1 MAARPELIAALIRL
15 GFSQYEAQAYTALV
29 GQQPMNGS
37 EVSKRAGMPPS
48 KVYETLARLEAK
60 GAVLVN
66 FSEPVRYSA
75 VPHGD
80 VLASLRARFG
90 ADLDLVTA
98 ALDQLPPADEPGLV
112 WSLRDKDAIG
122 RAFIR
127 VIAGARAS
135 IFAGIWDE
143 ELDQLGP
150 HLEAASRRGIETHVA
165 IYGKRTLTGPWTYD
179 LGKCGASARLRLS
192 GRRLAVVVADDSDT
206 AVAEFGDRTPDEAV
220 LTTNRVTSLL
230 AVEYVKAD
238 VSGRLLINALG
249 DTAYQQLLSTPDMR
263 AVMATVEPTVPRE
276 ALDTACTVHSAGPWH
291 EPDP

>member
-37 EVSKRAGMPPS
+37 EVSRRAGMPPS

-60 GAVLVN
+60 GAVLVSR
-66 FSEPVRYSA
+66 SEPVRYTA
-75 VPHGD
+75 VPHAD
-80 VLASLRARFG
+80 VLASLRAKFD
-90 ADLDLVTA
+90 ADLDTATA
-98 ALDQLPPADEPGLV
+98 ALAQFPAADEPGLV
-112 WSLRDKDAIG
+112 WSLHDKDAID

-127 VIAGARAS
+127 VIAGAKAS

-143 ELDQLGP
+143 ELGQLGP
-150 HLEAASRRGIETHVA
+150 YLEAASRQGIETHVA
-165 IYGKRTLTGPWTYD
+165 IYGKLTLTGPRTYD
-179 LGKCGASARLRLS
+179 LDKCGASARLRLS

-238 VSGRLLINALG
+238 ISGRLLINALG
-249 DTAYQQLLSTPDMR
+249 ETAYQQLLTTPGMR
-263 AVMATVEPTVPRE
+263 AVMAPVHARTRRKLPGTVS
-276 ALDTACTVHSAGPWH
+276 TAHPVGPGH
-291 EPDP
+291 EPGP

>member
-1 MAARPELIAALIRL
+1 MAAPPELIAALIRL
-15 GFSQYEAQAYTALV
+15 GFSQYEAQAYTALA

-60 GAVLVN
+60 GAVLVSH
-66 FSEPVRYSA
+66 SEPIRYSA
-75 VPHGD
+75 VPHAD
-80 VLASLRARFG
+80 VLASLRAKFD
-90 ADLDLVTA
+90 ADLGTAAA
-98 ALDQLPPADEPGLV
+98 ALDQLPAADESGLV
-112 WSLRDKDAIG
+112 WSLHDKDAID

-127 VIAGARAS
+127 VITGARAS

-165 IYGKRTLTGPWTYD
+165 IYGKRTLTGPRTYD

-192 GRRLAVVVADDSDT
+192 GRRLAVIIADDIST

-238 VSGRLLINALG
+238 ISGRLLINALG
-249 DTAYQQLLSTPDMR
+249 EPAYQQLLTTPGMR
-263 AVMATVEPTVPRE
+263 AVMATVQPGTPRG
-276 ALDTACTVHSAGPWH
+276 APGTAHPAGP
-291 EPDP
+291 

>member
-1 MAARPELIAALIRL
+1 MAAPAELIAALIRL

-60 GAVLVN
+60 GAVLAN
-66 FSEPVRYSA
+66 HSEPVRYSA
-75 VPHGD
+75 VPHAD
-80 VLASLRARFG
+80 VLASLRAKFG
-90 ADLDLVTA
+90 ADLDIVTA
-98 ALDQLPPADEPGLV
+98 ALDRLPAVDEPGLV
-112 WSLRDKDAIG
+112 WSLHDKDAID

-127 VIAGARAS
+127 VIAAARAS

-150 HLEAASRRGIETHVA
+150 ALEAASQRGIETHVA
-165 IYGKRTLTGPWTYD
+165 IYGTRTLTGPRTYD

-192 GRRLAVVVADDSDT
+192 GRRLAVVVADDTST
-206 AVAEFGDRTPDEAV
+206 AVAEFGERTPDQAV

-238 VSGRLLINALG
+238 ISGRLLINALG
-249 DTAYQQLLSTPDMR
+249 DSAYRQLLATSDMR
-263 AVMATVEPTVPRE
+263 AVMATVEPGTPRE
-276 ALDTACTVHSAGPWH
+276 ALDTACTVHPAATRAM
-291 EPDP
+291 

>member
-66 FSEPVRYSA
+66 HSEPIRYSA
-75 VPHGD
+75 VPHTD
-80 VLASLRARFG
+80 VLASLKARFD
-90 ADLDLVTA
+90 ADLDTA
-98 ALDQLPPADEPGLV
+98 SAVLDQLPAADEPGLV
-112 WSLRDKDAIG
+112 WSLHNKDAIDL
-122 RAFIR
+122 AFIR
-127 VIAGARAS
+127 VITGARAS

-150 HLEAASRRGIETHVA
+150 HLEAASQRGIETHVA
-165 IYGKRTLTGPWTYD
+165 IYGKRTLTGPRTYD
-179 LGKCGASARLRLS
+179 LGKCGASMRLRFS
-192 GRRLAVVVADDSDT
+192 GCRLAVVVADDSDT

-230 AVEYVKAD
+230 AMEYVKAD
-238 VSGRLLINALG
+238 ISGCLLINALG
-249 DTAYQQLLSTPDMR
+249 EAEYRQLLTTPDMR
-263 AVMATVEPTVPRE
+263 AVMATVEPRTPNL
-276 ALDTACTVHSAGPWH
+276 AGSA
-291 EPDP
+291 